1 MGRKKWPKAPLEL
14 ISLDFLV
21 DLPRTA
27 KGNVH
32 LLVINDHF
40 TKLIKLYAIKD
51 RKASTVSAC
60 LHDYILTY
68 GIPLK
73 TLTDQDPSFESK
85 LFKELCNSLGIKE
98 LRTSGYNPRRNGLT
112 EQSNLTTKNY
122 LTAFVTENKEWDC
135 WLSELSFAYNSSIH
149 TTTGFSP
156 FELMFGR
163 KAHIPL
169 DILYNYHKES
179 ESIPV
184 EQFKDNLNKMY
195 AIAQEKMNA
204 RQDKYAT
211 YVDRKKLDDILY
223 VDDKVYVY
231 FPRMKRMK
239 LVPNWYG
246 PFRVIFADH
255 PVYRI
260 EIKTQNRT
268 FTKVVTRDRIKRAK
282 SDAIISNFNENV
294 FMETE
299 SIKNN
304 IEKVDCTEQDYS
316 SESNDDNHND
326 NENADNMSITIWQD
340 CGRD

>member
-1 MGRKKWPKAPLEL
+1 MKI
-14 ISLDFLV
+14 ISRIVQLV
-21 DLPRTA
+21 RNQ
-27 KGNVH
+27 KIVN
-32 LLVINDHF
+32 I
-40 TKLIKLYAIKD
+40 
-51 RKASTVSAC
+51 
-60 LHDYILTY
+60 
-68 GIPLK
+68 
-73 TLTDQDPSFESK
+73 
-85 LFKELCNSLGIKE
+85 
-98 LRTSGYNPRRNGLT
+98 GYNPRSNGLT

-149 TTTGFSP
+149 TTTRFSP

-163 KAHIPL
+163 KARIPL

-195 AIAQEKMNA
+195 ATAQEKMNS
-204 RQDKYAT
+204 RQDKYT
-211 YVDRKKLDDILY
+211 NYIDRKKLDDILH
-223 VDDKVYVY
+223 VDDKLYVY
-231 FPRMKRMK
+231 LTRMKRMK

-282 SDAIISNFNENV
+282 SDAIISNFNENI

-299 SIKNN
+299 SIENN
-304 IEKVDCTEQDYS
+304 LENVDCTEQGYS
-316 SESNDDNHND
+316 SESDDDNHND
-326 NENADNMSITIWQD
+326 KDNADNIIKNYPARRWPRPVIPPD
-340 CGRD
+340 YVYY

>member
-1 MGRKKWPKAPLEL
+1 MIYREQP
-14 ISLDFLV
+14 
-21 DLPRTA
+21 
-27 KGNVH
+27 NVH

-51 RKASTVSAC
+51 RKASTASAC

-73 TLTDQDPSFESK
+73 ILTDQDPSFESK
-85 LFKELCNSLGIKE
+85 LFKELSSWLGIKK
-98 LRTSGYNPRRNGLT
+98 LRTSGYNARSNGLT

-135 WLSELSFAYNSSIH
+135 WLSELSFAYSSSIH

-163 KAHIPL
+163 
-169 DILYNYHKES
+169 NHKES

-195 AIAQEKMNA
+195 AIAQEMNA

-211 YVDRKKLDDILY
+211 YVDRKKLDDILH

-282 SDAIISNFNENV
+282 SDAIISNFNENI

-299 SIKNN
+299 SIENN
-304 IEKVDCTEQDYS
+304 IENVDCTEQGYS
-316 SESNDDNHND
+316 SESDDDNHND
-326 NENADNMSITIWQD
+326 NDNADNIVNNYRARLRPRPVIPPD
-340 CGRD
+340 YVYY

>member
-1 MGRKKWPKAPLEL
+1 M
-14 ISLDFLV
+14 
-21 DLPRTA
+21 
-27 KGNVH
+27 
-32 LLVINDHF
+32 
-40 TKLIKLYAIKD
+40 
-51 RKASTVSAC
+51 
-60 LHDYILTY
+60 
-68 GIPLK
+68 
-73 TLTDQDPSFESK
+73 
-85 LFKELCNSLGIKE
+85 
-98 LRTSGYNPRRNGLT
+98 RTSGYNPRSNGLT

-135 WLSELSFAYNSSIH
+135 WLSELSFAYNSSIL

-163 KAHIPL
+163 KARIPL

-179 ESIPV
+179 EPIPV

-195 AIAQEKMNA
+195 LIAQEKMNA

-211 YVDRKKLDDILY
+211 YVDRKKLDDILHA
-223 VDDKVYVY
+223 DDKVYVY

-282 SDAIISNFNENV
+282 SDAIISNFNENI

-299 SIKNN
+299 SIENN
-304 IEKVDCTEQDYS
+304 IENVDCTEQGYS
-316 SESNDDNHND
+316 SEGDDDNHND
-326 NENADNMSITIWQD
+326 NDNADNIVNNYRARLRPRPVIPPDYVYS
-340 CGRD
+340 